1 MGRELGRIS
10 GPLLADNLL
19 RRGTNL
25 AFDTELLYFDVVNN
39 RVGIN
44 NTANAV
50 NVDLF
55 VSTSTNSQYLN
66 VTTESDLANFIVSG
80 NTIHNG
86 LSSITIQPD
95 QTGNPTIVA
104 PSVGTDNLN
113 FGTNYIQ
120 NISTND
126 DINVT
131 ATGRVVLNANTL
143 VTGNL
148 HATGNITFDG
158 NITLGDSNTDTVTFG
173 AEVNSDIIPA
183 ETDLAD
189 ELDNIFETEDGNTLS
204 GDGYNLGSTTNIW
217 KNTYSNIVNT
227 DLTNITSFYSNNI
240 TIGNINFNN
249 NRIQTVTAGG
259 TIQLAPSSGTVN
271 FLNFVT
277 VNNDTITN
285 ISNSALTFAAASN
298 LILSGHWNFKTG
310 DTAGTGSNALVIPVN
325 DTTDYTPEQGT
336 IRYNPTSQNGEVYS
350 TTEGWIN
357 WVGPPSSIVN
367 QPQFED
373 ESLVYTLMLGL

>member
-19 RRGTNL
+19 RRGQNL
-25 AFDTELLYFDVVNN
+25 AFDDQLLYFDVVNK

-55 VSTSTNSQYLN
+55 ISTTTNSQFLDVSN
-66 VTTESDLANFIVSG
+66 ESDLANFIVSG
-80 NTIHNG
+80 NTINNG
-86 LSSITIQPD
+86 LGSITIQPN
-95 QTGNPTIVA
+95 QTSNPTIVA
-104 PSVGTDNLN
+104 PSVSTDNLN
-113 FGTNYIQ
+113 FGTNVIQ
-120 NISTND
+120 NTLASDNINIS
-126 DINVT
+126 
-131 ATGRVVLNANTL
+131 ATGKIVLNSNTL

-158 NITLGDSNTDTVTFG
+158 NITLGNSNTDTVTFG
-173 AEVNSDIIPA
+173 AEINSDILPNA
-183 ETDLAD
+183 
-189 ELDNIFETEDGNTLS
+189 NIT
-204 GDGYNLGSTTNIW
+204 YNLGSDTHIW
-217 KNTYSNIVNT
+217 KNTYSNTTNT
-227 DLTNITSFYSNNI
+227 SLTNITSFYSNNI

-249 NRIQTVTAGG
+249 NRIQTTTAGD
-259 TIQLAPSSGTVN
+259 TIQFAPSSGTVN

-277 VNNDTITN
+277 VNTDTITN
-285 ISNSALTFAAASN
+285 ISNGALTFAASSN
-298 LILSGHWNFKTG
+298 QILSGHWNFKTG
-310 DTAGTGSNALVIPVN
+310 DSAGTGSNALVIPVN
-325 DTTDYTPEQGT
+325 DATNYTPEQGT
-336 IRYNPTSQNGEVYS
+336 IRYNPTSQSGEVYS

>member
-25 AFDTELLYFDVVNN
+25 AFDTDLLYFDVVNN

-80 NTIHNG
+80 NTIYNG
-86 LSSITIQPD
+86 LSSITLQPN
-95 QTGNPTIVA
+95 QTGDPTIVA

-120 NISTND
+120 NILPSD

-131 ATGRVVLNANTL
+131 ATGQVVLNANTL
-143 VTGNL
+143 VTGDL

-158 NITLGDSNTDTVTFG
+158 NVTLGNQTTDTVTFG

-183 ETDLAD
+183 ETD
-189 ELDNIFETEDGNTLS
+189 
-204 GDGYNLGSTTNIW
+204 YNLGSTTNVW
-217 KNTYSNIVNT
+217 KTTYSNIVNT

-249 NRIQTVTAGG
+249 NRIQTTTSGG
-259 TIQLAPSSGTVN
+259 TIQFAPSSGTVN

-285 ISNSALTFAAASN
+285 ISNGALTFADASN

-310 DTAGTGSNALVIPVN
+310 DTAGTGSNALVIPIN
-325 DTTDYTPEQGT
+325 NTTDYIPEQGT
-336 IRYNPTSQNGEVYS
+336 IRYNPTIQGGEVYS

>member
-55 VSTSTNSQYLN
+55 VSTNTHSQYLN

-86 LSSITIQPD
+86 LSSITIQPN
-95 QTGNPTIVA
+95 QTGNPTIFA

-120 NISTND
+120 NILTND

-173 AEVNSDIIPA
+173 AEINSDILPNA
-183 ETDLAD
+183 
-189 ELDNIFETEDGNTLS
+189 NIS
-204 GDGYNLGSTTNIW
+204 YNLGYDTHIW

-240 TIGNINFNN
+240 TIGNINFIN

-277 VNNDTITN
+277 FNNDTITN
-285 ISNSALTFAAASN
+285 ISNAALTFAAASN
-298 LILSGHWNFKTG
+298 QILSGHWNFKTG
-310 DTAGTGSNALVIPVN
+310 DTAGTGSNALVIPIN
-325 DTTDYTPEQGT
+325 DATNYTPEQGT
-336 IRYNPTSQNGEVYS
+336 IRFNPTSQSGEVYS

>member
-44 NTANAV
+44 NTADAV

-80 NTIHNG
+80 NTIYNG
-86 LSSITIQPD
+86 LSAITIQPN
-95 QTGNPTIVA
+95 QASNPTIIA
-104 PSVGTDNLN
+104 PSVSTDNLN

-120 NISTND
+120 NTQASD
-126 DINVT
+126 DINIT

-148 HATGNITFDG
+148 HATGNITLDG
-158 NITLGDSNTDTVTFG
+158 NITLGNQPTDTVTFG
-173 AEVNSDIIPA
+173 AEINSDILPNQNK
-183 ETDLAD
+183 L
-189 ELDNIFETEDGNTLS
+189 
-204 GDGYNLGSTTNIW
+204 YNLGSGTNVWKTIYSNTTN
-217 KNTYSNIVNT
+217 TS
-227 DLTNITSFYSNNI
+227 LTNITSFYSNNI

-249 NRIQTVTAGG
+249 NRIQTTTAGD
-259 TIQLAPSSGTVN
+259 TIQFVPSSGTVN

-285 ISNSALTFAAASN
+285 TSNGALTFAATSN
-298 LILSGHWNFKTG
+298 QILSGHWNFKTG
-310 DTAGTGSNALVIPVN
+310 DTSGTGSNALVIPSSSA
-325 DTTDYTPEQGT
+325 TDYTPEEGT
-336 IRYNPTSQNGEVYS
+336 IRYNPVSQNGEVYS
-350 TTEGWIN
+350 TSNGWID
-357 WVGPPSSIVN
+357 WVGPPSTIVS
-367 QPQFED
+367 PQQFD
-373 ESLVYTLMLGL
+373 DTSLVYTLMLGL